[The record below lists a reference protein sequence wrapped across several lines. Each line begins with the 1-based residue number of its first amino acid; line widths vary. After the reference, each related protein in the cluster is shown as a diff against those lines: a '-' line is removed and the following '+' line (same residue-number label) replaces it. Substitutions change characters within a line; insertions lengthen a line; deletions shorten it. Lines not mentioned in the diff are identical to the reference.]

1 MQKLLLLSKEE
12 KVKEFINYDQ
22 VVAAF
27 YIKGVKRPNKVDV
40 AEFLNRNKQKYA
52 SMDLRLP
59 SKSKRTIENS
69 YDFTDGDLIE
79 IREDSNPDYYKEVY
93 LDKLDFGAKLQL
105 LQDVEDF
112 VKLEELV

>member
-1 MQKLLLLSKEE
+1 ME
-12 KVKEFINYDQ
+12 EFINYDQ

-27 YIKGVKRPNKVDV
+27 YIKDCQKPNKVDV
-40 AEFLNRNKQKYA
+40 AEFLNRNKQKYE
-52 SMDLRLP
+52 DLSIRLP

-69 YDFTDGDLIE
+69 YDFTDGVFIE

-112 VKLEELV
+112 VKLEELTV